1 MTVIDERPESPAD
14 DPPGFYK
21 RLHARLHAHPVTS
34 LFTKLV
40 ITVVGTLVVLVGI
53 VLSGP
58 GVPGPGLVVIVF
70 GLAILSTEWEWADR
84 LLKRARAWL
93 QRQSD
98 KARAMDPVVRR
109 RRIVLGLAAVLA
121 VSGAVVAYLW
131 AYDWPTFAVTGWDRV
146 QSINDVVPEL
156 PGM

>member
-1 MTVIDERPESPAD
+1 MTVIDERPDMAAD

-21 RLHARLHAHPVTS
+21 RLHARLHAHPVTG
-34 LFTKLV
+34 LVTKVV
-40 ITVVGTLVVLVGI
+40 ITVIGTLVVLVGI

-93 QRQSD
+93 HRQRE
-98 KARAMDPVVRR
+98 KARQMDPVVRR
-109 RRIVLGLAAVLA
+109 RRIVLGLVAVIVVTGAVL
-121 VSGAVVAYLW
+121 SYLW
-131 AYDWPTFAVTGWDRV
+131 FYDWPALAVTSWDRV
-146 QSINDVVPEL
+146 QSIHDVVPEL